1 MSGRD
6 ASRDDV
12 RICLFV
18 AVLESAGRS
27 FAYLRFR
34 RESFSS
40 LALSARVGHKH
51 FAQKIPVIM
60 NGVSLC
66 LISPRSHECMH
77 ESPRT
82 LDNIVLY
89 AVQKQKDLPGQ
100 QLPHFFM
107 QIEVLLLCFQILV
120 LSGTGTGRSP
130 VLRRPDAVFT
140 AASTRAENYFAFFRR
155 G

>member
-1 MSGRD
+1 
-6 ASRDDV
+6 
-12 RICLFV
+12 
-18 AVLESAGRS
+18 
-27 FAYLRFR
+27 
-34 RESFSS
+34 
-40 LALSARVGHKH
+40 
-51 FAQKIPVIM
+51 
-60 NGVSLC
+60 
-66 LISPRSHECMH
+66 MH
-77 ESPRT
+77 EAPKT

-120 LSGTGTGRSP
+120 LSGTGTGRFP